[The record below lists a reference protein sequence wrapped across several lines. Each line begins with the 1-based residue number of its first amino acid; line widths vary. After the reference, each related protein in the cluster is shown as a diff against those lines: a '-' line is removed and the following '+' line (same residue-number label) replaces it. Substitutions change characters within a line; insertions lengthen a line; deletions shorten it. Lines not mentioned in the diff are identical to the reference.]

1 MIWSRCGVPTD
12 RLYATSTYLT
22 CGYFWF
28 TRYQHTPH
36 LCITSD
42 PLNGIGFACV
52 CIIFRCVNVMII
64 CRLSLGSV
72 TLDVAMG
79 TPCGFLQQLV
89 TVQLDHKVPE
99 MVVLGQ
105 LSHRLVCTPDLEI
118 LFSSGSTKR

>member
-1 MIWSRCGVPTD
+1 MLQV
-12 RLYATSTYLT
+12 
-22 CGYFWF
+22 
-28 TRYQHTPH
+28 HTLPADIFGLPGISILH
-36 LCITSD
+36 IFAYITSD

-52 CIIFRCVNVMII
+52 CIIFRCVYVIVFALI

-105 LSHRLVCTPDLEI
+105 LSHRLVCTPDLET